1 MVERVE
7 EAVRQ
12 DVLTHEL
19 PELFD
24 GVEFRT
30 VGWQANKRDVVR
42 DGEVTGDVVASAV
55 NQDSRVGTRGD
66 RLTQFSEHDVHGLG
80 RGPRQDDG
88 DAEIAIGADGA
99 E

>member
-1 MVERVE
+1 MLARDLTEPTDTPRFGEDAVPCVAADVNDVVERVE

-30 VGWQANKRDVVR
+30 VGWQANKRD
-42 DGEVTGDVVASAV
+42 
-55 NQDSRVGTRGD
+55 Q
-66 RLTQFSEHDVHGLG
+66 G
-80 RGPRQDDG
+80 RRMKP
-88 DAEIAIGADGA
+88 
-99 E
+99 